1 MAVEQA
7 VSGLG
12 ARLTH
17 DRQGAIGEIYV
28 ALGSTVRS
36 YLQGLVGHD
45 DADDILQRVF
55 YEVWRHN
62 RRYDPSRSLPAWVL
76 GIARKRAIDHLRR
89 RRTIPVAL
97 DNLADVVGEDG
108 RELAER
114 YARCSEVRVALTR
127 LPDEQR
133 EVLVLAY
140 FGSFTQSEIAT
151 HLGVPLGTVKA
162 RSFRGLRRLA
172 EFLSPSRVHPGIEQ
186 PSPPYERGFPSD
198 SRSRTQ
204 SQAE

>member
-1 MAVEQA
+1 MSLAADRA

-12 ARLTH
+12 AQLVN
-17 DRQGAIGEIYV
+17 DRQEAIREIYI

-36 YLQGLVGHD
+36 YLQHLVGHD

-62 RRYDPSRSLPAWVL
+62 TRYDPSRSLTAWVL

-89 RRTIPVAL
+89 RHIAVAL
-97 DNLADVVGEDG
+97 DDLDDVAGEDG

-114 YARCSEVRVALTR
+114 YARAHEVRAALTR

-140 FGSFTQSEIAT
+140 FGRFTQSEIAT
-151 HLGVPLGTVKA
+151 HLDVPLGTVKA
-162 RSFRGLRRLA
+162 RAFRGLRRLA
-172 EFLSPSRVHPGIEQ
+172 EFLS
-186 PSPPYERGFPSD
+186 
-198 SRSRTQ
+198 
-204 SQAE
+204 

>member
-1 MAVEQA
+1 MAVDQA

-12 ARLTH
+12 AQLVH
-17 DRQGAIGEIYV
+17 DREAIGEIYV

-36 YLQGLVGHD
+36 YLQNLVGHN

-62 RRYDPSRSLPAWVL
+62 RRYDPSRSLTAWVL

-89 RRTIPVAL
+89 RRDIPVAL

-108 RELAER
+108 RDLAER
-114 YARCSEVRVALTR
+114 YARGHEVRDALSR

-140 FGSFTQSEIAT
+140 FGRFTQSEIAT
-151 HLGVPLGTVKA
+151 HLELPLGTVKA
-162 RSFRGLRRLA
+162 RAFRGLRRLA
-172 EFLSPSRVHPGIEQ
+172 DLLS
-186 PSPPYERGFPSD
+186 
-198 SRSRTQ
+198 
-204 SQAE
+204 

>member
-1 MAVEQA
+1 MAVDQA
-7 VSGLG
+7 MSGLG
-12 ARLTH
+12 AQLTH

-28 ALGSTVRS
+28 ALSSTVHS

-45 DADDILQRVF
+45 DADDVLQRVF

-62 RRYDPSRSLPAWVL
+62 SRYDPSRSLAAWVL

-89 RRTIPVAL
+89 RRNLAIAL
-97 DNLADVVGEDG
+97 DDLDDVVGEDG

-114 YARCSEVRVALTR
+114 YARCHEVRDALDR
-127 LPDEQR
+127 LPDAQR

-140 FGSFTQSEIAT
+140 FGCFTQSEIAT

-162 RSFRGLRRLA
+162 RAFRGLRRLA
-172 EFLSPSRVHPGIEQ
+172 ESLSSVEPEPRVL
-186 PSPPYERGFPSD
+186 
-198 SRSRTQ
+198 RSGQTAGR
-204 SQAE
+204 SG

>member
-1 MAVEQA
+1 MAVDQA
-7 VSGLG
+7 MSGLG
-12 ARLTH
+12 ARLTV

-36 YLQGLVGHD
+36 YVQGLVGHD
-45 DADDILQRVF
+45 DADDVLQRVF

-62 RRYDPSRSLPAWVL
+62 TRYDPSRSLTAWVL

-89 RRTIPVAL
+89 RGNLAVAL
-97 DNLADVVGEDG
+97 NDLEEVAGDDG

-114 YARCSEVRVALTR
+114 YARAQEVRAALTR

-140 FGSFTQSEIAT
+140 FGRFTQPEIAK
-151 HLGVPLGTVKA
+151 HLDVPLGTVKA
-162 RSFRGLRRLA
+162 RAFRGLRRLA
-172 EFLSPSRVHPGIEQ
+172 EFLS
-186 PSPPYERGFPSD
+186 
-198 SRSRTQ
+198 
-204 SQAE
+204 